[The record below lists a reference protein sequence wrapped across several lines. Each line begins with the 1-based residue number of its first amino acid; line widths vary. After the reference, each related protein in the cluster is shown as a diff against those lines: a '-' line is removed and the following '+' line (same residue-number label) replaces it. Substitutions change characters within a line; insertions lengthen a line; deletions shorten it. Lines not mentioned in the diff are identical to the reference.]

1 MTDQTFPTLP
11 QTEPVPAA
19 EGSIDVPS
27 GSRLKIRF
35 VFAFVTTVTAALV
48 IGVGALYAYDQQFR
62 GRVLPG
68 VHVGSVDLSG
78 LSPDEAAAR
87 IHQAYDYLGQGLAVL
102 VAGDQKVSIDYAS
115 IGRGPDVDAMV
126 NAAMSVGRAGNGVER
141 AIANART
148 AFRGVTL
155 APIIRQDPAA
165 LAQQVETL
173 AARQYVFAQD
183 AKITLEKAAFTVVGG
198 SNGRR
203 PDSAPAIA
211 ELGAILARIDA
222 PAEVTATL
230 PVVDVEPHV
239 TTAEATAARTAAM
252 RIALD
257 VKVVD
262 GKATYTIAGSSIASW
277 ISFRQASNGGYEP
290 IVDSAK
296 IKTALAPIAKKIVR
310 PAKNATFAIKDGK
323 VVGVIASSAG
333 RSMDVNL
340 TAARIGELLATRAAG
355 GADRTIEPVLT
366 TATPNLSTAAAEAA
380 APKMKLIS
388 KWTTY
393 FPIGEKNNFGANI
406 WIPALDIDGTVVGPG
421 ETFDFWKVIGP
432 VTRAH
437 GYGLGG
443 AIINGKTEP
452 QGALAGGI
460 CSASTTLFNAA
471 LRAGF
476 DMGARRNHYYY
487 IDRYPLGL
495 DATVFKSASGAV
507 QTMSWTND
515 TANPVLVRGYKIR
528 DGTKGYVKF
537 ELYSVPTGR
546 TVSFSTPIV
555 RNVRPA
561 SDSIVYT
568 TTLAPGVRKRIEF
581 PVAGKDVWVTRTV
594 RDSSGRIIHQET
606 YYSHYTRITGI
617 VLVGKSAGTTTAAA
631 A

>member
-1 MTDQTFPTLP
+1 MTDQTFPTVP
-11 QTEPVPAA
+11 QTEPVPTA
-19 EGSIDVPS
+19 EGSIAVRA
-27 GSRLKIRF
+27 GGRRIRF
-35 VFAFVTTVTAALV
+35 GLAFVTAVTAALV
-48 IGVGALYAYDQQFR
+48 LGVGALYAYDQQFS
-62 GRVLPG
+62 GRILPG

-87 IHQAYDYLGQGLAVL
+87 IHQAYDYLGDGQAVL
-102 VAGDQKVSIDYAS
+102 VAGDQRVSIDYGS
-115 IGRGPDVDAMV
+115 FGRGPDVEAMV
-126 NAAMSVGRAGNGVER
+126 LEAMNVGRGGNGVER

-155 APIIRQDPAA
+155 APIVRQDPAA
-165 LAQQVETL
+165 LARQVETL
-173 AARQYVFAQD
+173 ASRQYVFAQD
-183 AKITLEKAAFTVVGG
+183 AKITQEKAAFTVVAGN
-198 SNGRR
+198 SGRR
-203 PDSAPAIA
+203 PDAAPAIA
-211 ELGAILARIDA
+211 ELGAILSRIDA

-230 PVVDVEPHV
+230 PMLDLEPHV

-252 RIALD
+252 RIAAD

-262 GKATYTIAGSSIASW
+262 GKATYTIAGSSIATW
-277 ISFRQASNGGYEP
+277 ISFRQASDGGYEP

-296 IKTALAPIAKKIVR
+296 IKTALAPIAKKIAK

-323 VVGVIASSAG
+323 VVGVVPSAAG
-333 RSMDVNL
+333 RSMDLNL
-340 TAARIGELLATRAAG
+340 TAARISELLANRAAG
-355 GADRTIEPVLT
+355 GADRTIEPVLA

-421 ETFDFWKVIGP
+421 ETFDFWKAIGP
-432 VTRAH
+432 ITRAH

-460 CSASTTLFNAA
+460 CSCSTTLFNAA

-515 TANPVLVRGYKIR
+515 TANPVLIRGYKIR
-528 DGTKGYVKF
+528 SGTRGYVKF
-537 ELYSVPTGR
+537 ELYSVPNGR

-561 SDSIVYT
+561 SDTIVYT

-594 RDSSGRIIHQET
+594 RDSSGRVIHQET
-606 YYSHYTRITGI
+606 YYSHYARITGI
-617 VLVGKSAGTTTAAA
+617 VLVGKSA
-631 A
+631 